1 MFSFVI
7 THVFPGS
14 ERQVAAGIYATFNM
28 DVVEGKD
35 IVVSLKDL
43 KLNKSNKDGKF
54 YIGSPYREYQGKGE
68 GGATEA
74 KKVHFIK
81 LWPEKDNWPKQ
92 DDIVKLV
99 QQKLGSP
106 TKPTTGNTAPT
117 AKAAPVYNKPV
128 AAKVDNDPWA

>member
-14 ERQVAAGIYATFNM
+14 EKQVNAGIYATFNM
-28 DVVEGKD
+28 DVVYQND
-35 IVVSLKDL
+35 VVVALKDL

-68 GGATEA
+68 GGATET
-74 KKVHFIK
+74 KKVHFIR
-81 LWPEKDNWPKQ
+81 LWPNQKDWPKQ
-92 DDIVKLV
+92 DDIIKLV

-106 TKPTTGNTAPT
+106 TKPATPAAPT
-117 AKAAPVYNKPV
+117 AKAAPAKPV
-128 AAKVDNDPWA
+128 AANDLWA